1 MLYKKP
7 LFAYYVIPMIMR
19 PTYQMNDGVLIR
31 YGVCES
37 SVVKVDSKHTHT
49 HNWPIRTFHHC
60 HWHKEC
66 EGESMHALRTYISLD
81 SIVVVPFP
89 MLDWFPVVATCYEHT
104 YSHTHTHTHAHISCV
119 LGVSDT
125 VMFTIVWQPCQ
136 YTWQW
141 IPFEHTDSHTKWHTH
156 LLHTTIHCRPY
167 TIRGSKWTACRYGRH
182 RSIAN

>member
-104 YSHTHTHTHAHISCV
+104 YSHTHTHSR
-119 LGVSDT
+119 
-125 VMFTIVWQPCQ
+125 
-136 YTWQW
+136 
-141 IPFEHTDSHTKWHTH
+141 TH
-156 LLHTTIHCRPY
+156 LLCSRCVRHCYVYYSMATMPIYVAMDPIWTYWLTHKMAYSFVAYNYSLSTIYY
-167 TIRGSKWTACRYGRH
+167 TRK
-182 RSIAN
+182 